1 MPVHAVSHE
10 RTAGV
15 YTRRAMK
22 TAIAATAAV
31 AAGLL
36 IANMLGVAAAEAP
49 TGASSTATRTVSVEG
64 VATVGLEQ
72 SASLATAT
80 AAYRQGMANA
90 IADGLNKAEYLAG
103 KVGATLG
110 SVQSVVEEGGSIECK
125 STEGEPSTWVQY
137 DGEQPDF
144 GHTNSSVVFAS
155 KAAVAPRGS
164 ARKGSKPAKRKKRK
178 SPAAK
183 KSSVV
188 ASTCELATQVSL
200 VYSIS

>member
-1 MPVHAVSHE
+1 
-10 RTAGV
+10 
-15 YTRRAMK
+15 MK
-22 TAIAATAAV
+22 TAIAATAAA

-49 TGASSTATRTVSVEG
+49 TGATSAAARTVSVEG

-90 IADGLNKAEYLAG
+90 VADGLSKAEFLAS

-125 STEGEPSTWVQY
+125 STEGEPNTWVPY

-144 GHTNSSVVFAS
+144 GHTNSSVVFAG
-155 KAAVAPRGS
+155 KAVAPKAP
-164 ARKGSKPAKRKKRK
+164 ARKGSKPANHKKRKKRK
-178 SPAAK
+178 SPSAK

-200 VYSIS
+200 VYPIS